1 MCSVIVCRAGFL
13 KWSCG
18 LMDKALVFEA
28 KDCRFDPCQ
37 DQGVGKAREARG
49 GLFVTGAA
57 WADAGARQ
65 AIAVCARPRAL
76 PRQMASVITCRGGT
90 RYPLQ
95 PRRGPQAPLLTP
107 HIAGRLKLD
116 RHARPLAKHVF
127 LDFLQSKLCQVV
139 LWPNG

>member
-1 MCSVIVCRAGFL
+1 
-13 KWSCG
+13 
-18 LMDKALVFEA
+18 MDKALVFQT
-28 KDCRFDPCQ
+28 KDCRFEPCQ

-76 PRQMASVITCRGGT
+76 PRQMASVITCSGGA
-90 RYPLQ
+90 RYPLR
-95 PRRGPQAPLLTP
+95 PRCGPQAPLLTP

-116 RHARPLAKHVF
+116 RHARPLAKHVSCTVCRASF
-127 LDFLQSKLCQVV
+127 LKWSCGLMDKALVFGTKDCRFESC
-139 LWPNG
+139 